1 MMMTAT
7 ITSDECDQVNK
18 KNNTLEMY
26 IKNLKMSIKKL
37 ERENKKLATNKSM
50 KKDILSELYLSSG
63 RIKQLMSTIKGM
75 GGQIQ
80 SLRKKQLNLTASIGR
95 DSEETVRT
103 RMNEMYCEVSKAEEA
118 YNGIYQSLD
127 MIKHESEGI

>member
-1 MMMTAT
+1 M
-7 ITSDECDQVNK
+7 NK

-37 ERENKKLATNKSM
+37 ERENKKMANNKSM
-50 KKDILSELYLSSG
+50 KKDILSELYLSSN
-63 RIKQLMSTIKGM
+63 RIKQLMAGIKGY

-80 SLRKKQLNLTASIGR
+80 TLRKRQLNLTASIGR

-103 RMNEMYCEVSKAEEA
+103 RMNELYCDVVKAEES
-118 YNGIYQSLD
+118 YNSIYQSLD
-127 MIKHESEGI
+127 IIKNESEGRWYRGA